1 MYHTQQQ
8 IHIVLHTDILE
19 DFFHPGFQPS
29 PGHSHLQVGGGVGI
43 PFGGGV
49 VGIMGDGGGVDGICP
64 DPGVGGGVG
73 AGGAF

>member
-1 MYHTQQQ
+1 MHTQQQ

-29 PGHSHLQVGGGVGI
+29 SGHSHLQV
-43 PFGGGV
+43 GGGV
-49 VGIMGDGGGVDGICP
+49 VGIMGDGGGVDG
-64 DPGVGGGVG
+64 GGVG